1 MTYALALDSRQVAL
15 DLHGLLKEIDTGH
28 WKAELAD
35 SCRERFEMLQRRV
48 DLLLAGAAEADA
60 DLVRRLEEVAAL
72 LRDHMPSYSSPSP
85 AEIRH
90 EWMRFRRQLVEA
102 YNGLSR
108 DLEAWSVH
116 VPSLRPKN
124 YARNLF
130 HVANGV
136 TALIFIEWI
145 LQPAGLVLM
154 AAALAAIAWTLEAAR
169 RRLPGLNRFL
179 VKLFN
184 QVIHPHERH
193 RVNSATWYATALLV
207 LALTSPPMVCALA
220 VTILALGDPAA
231 AIIGR
236 RWGRISLIN
245 GRSLEG
251 SMTFFIVAAGASWL
265 LMATLHGD
273 LGAAARLAIALS
285 AAGLAALAE
294 LVSKRVDDNFSVPL
308 SAALGAG
315 LALHL
320 LA

>member
-1 MTYALALDSRQVAL
+1 MTYALALDSRQIAV

-28 WKAELAD
+28 WKAEFAD
-35 SCRERFEMLQRRV
+35 SCRERFAMLQERV

-60 DLVRRLEEVAAL
+60 DLVQRLEEVAAL

-85 AEIRH
+85 AEIRR

-102 YNGLSR
+102 YSGLSS

-130 HVANGV
+130 HLANGL
-136 TALIFIEWI
+136 TALIFIEWV
-145 LQPAGLVLM
+145 LQPTGLIIM
-154 AAALAAIAWTLEAAR
+154 AAALAATAWSLESAR
-169 RRLPGLNRFL
+169 RLLPALNRFL
-179 VKLFN
+179 VRLFGP
-184 QVIHPHERH
+184 VIHPHERH

-231 AIIGR
+231 AIVGR
-236 RWGRISLIN
+236 RWGRIALIN

-251 SMTFFIVAAGASWL
+251 SATFFLVAAIASWL
-265 LMATLHGD
+265 LMAAFYGD
-273 LGAAARLAIALS
+273 LAGTTRLAVALAAALA
-285 AAGLAALAE
+285 AALAE
-294 LVSKRVDDNFSVPL
+294 LVSRRVDDNFSVPL
-308 SAALGAG
+308 TAALGAG

-320 LA
+320 LT